1 MPSFGLSL
9 RPRVLGRTSDM
20 IDAVMIEPFSEFI
33 RDITGAKFQGD
44 FLVAIR
50 NL

>member
-1 MPSFGLSL
+1 
-9 RPRVLGRTSDM
+9 M
-20 IDAVMIEPFSEFI
+20 IHAVMIEPFSEFI